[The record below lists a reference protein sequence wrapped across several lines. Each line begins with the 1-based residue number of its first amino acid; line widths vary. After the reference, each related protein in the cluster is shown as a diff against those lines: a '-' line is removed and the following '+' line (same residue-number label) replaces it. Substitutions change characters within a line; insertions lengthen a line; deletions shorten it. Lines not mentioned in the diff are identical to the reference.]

1 MSEQGGR
8 SKRARLVADLAG
20 RIRSGRLGHGER
32 LPGENQLAQ
41 TYAVSRGTVRS
52 ALAELQ
58 RRDLIATE
66 TGVGSFVTFDGA
78 RLDQQLGWARALA
91 ESGAGVTTELLG
103 IAAGGDPAV
112 EEREGPLVT
121 VRRLRRADG
130 RPVSLETAS
139 LPATAELAELPE
151 RGLVD
156 GSITATLASAGLHG
170 ATGEQWISAE
180 PLDAAD
186 AARLERTPG
195 DLFLRATR
203 ITRTPGGGLA
213 EHVVSLLDPQRFRF
227 HLAFGSAG
235 PTTGASGPTTGAS
248 GPTGDAR

>member
-1 MSEQGGR
+1 MAGAS
-8 SKRARLVADLAG
+8 ARLVADLTG
-20 RIRSGRLGHGER
+20 RIRSGLLVHGER

-41 TYAVSRGTVRS
+41 TYEVSRGTVRS

-78 RLDQQLGWARALA
+78 PLDQQVGWARALA
-91 ESGAGVTTELLG
+91 GAGAEVTTELLG
-103 IAAGGDPAV
+103 ITAGGDPAV
-112 EEREGPLVT
+112 AEREGPLVT

-139 LPATAELAELPE
+139 LPAGGALAGLPV

-156 GSITATLASAGLHG
+156 GSITATLAAAGLHG
-170 ATGEQWISAE
+170 AGGEQWISAE

-186 AARLERTPG
+186 AVRLERTPG
-195 DLFLRATR
+195 ELFLRAVR
-203 ITRTPGGGLA
+203 VTRTADGALA
-213 EHVVSLLDPQRFRF
+213 EHVVSLLDPHRFRF
-227 HLAFGSAG
+227 HLAFGG
-235 PTTGASGPTTGAS
+235 TTTA
-248 GPTGDAR
+248 GDAR